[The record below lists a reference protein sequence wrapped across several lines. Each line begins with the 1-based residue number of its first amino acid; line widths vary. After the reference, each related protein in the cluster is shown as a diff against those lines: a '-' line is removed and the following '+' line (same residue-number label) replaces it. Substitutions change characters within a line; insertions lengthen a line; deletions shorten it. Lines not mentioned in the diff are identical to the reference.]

1 MDLMATIL
9 NAKHTI
15 NPSRNNSHPPQ
26 AIWNPAPDPKHML
39 RCHSKPFEVT
49 SKKRLFADKR
59 EEAATVDANGAAGPW
74 GESPIKGT
82 PW

>member
-1 MDLMATIL
+1 MT
-9 NAKHTI
+9 
-15 NPSRNNSHPPQ
+15 
-26 AIWNPAPDPKHML
+26 
-39 RCHSKPFEVT
+39 KPFKET

-82 PW
+82 RPW

>member
-1 MDLMATIL
+1 MA
-9 NAKHTI
+9 
-15 NPSRNNSHPPQ
+15 
-26 AIWNPAPDPKHML
+26 
-39 RCHSKPFEVT
+39 KPLKET

-59 EEAATVDANGAAGPW
+59 EEVARVDANGASGPW